1 MTGTSTV
8 LIVDDNEDVRDALR
22 LVFEL
27 DGFDV
32 VAEAENGL
40 EATTLALAHNPEIV
54 VLDYMMPIRDGEGTA
69 RILRAVMPEVRIL
82 AFSAILDHKPYW
94 ADGFLTKNRLGE
106 VVNVA
111 RELVQPVRE
120 GS

>member
-1 MTGTSTV
+1 MIGSSTV
-8 LIVDDNEDVRDALR
+8 LIVDDHEDVRDALR

-32 VAEAENGL
+32 VAEAANGV
-40 EATTLALAHNPEIV
+40 EATTLALAHRPEIV

-69 RILRAVMPEVRIL
+69 KILRAVMPEVRIL
-82 AFSAILDHKPYW
+82 AFSAVLDYRPYW
-94 ADGFLTKNRLGE
+94 ADGFLTKNRLAE

-111 RELVQPVRE
+111 RELL
-120 GS
+120 